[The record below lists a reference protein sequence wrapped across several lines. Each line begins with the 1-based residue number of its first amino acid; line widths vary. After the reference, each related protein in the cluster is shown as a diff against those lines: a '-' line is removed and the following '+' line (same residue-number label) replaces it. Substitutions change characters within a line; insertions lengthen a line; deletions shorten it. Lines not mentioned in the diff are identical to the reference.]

1 MIDMAKYDEIYN
13 EMKNLDVNEF
23 LQIIINAKSKEE
35 SEFYTVISDFIIQKA
50 QKELIEKGVF

>member
-1 MIDMAKYDEIYN
+1 MIDMTKYDEIYN

-50 QKELIEKGVF
+50 QEELIEKGVF

>member
-35 SEFYTVISDFIIQKA
+35 SEFYTAISDFIIQKA

>member
-1 MIDMAKYDEIYN
+1 MIDMTKYDEIYN